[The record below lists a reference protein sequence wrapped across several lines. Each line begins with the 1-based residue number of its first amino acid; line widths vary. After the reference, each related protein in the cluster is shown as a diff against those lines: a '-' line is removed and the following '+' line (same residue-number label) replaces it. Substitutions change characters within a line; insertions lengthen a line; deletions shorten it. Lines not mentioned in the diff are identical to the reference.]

1 MSEGGKKT
9 YYRHGDGEQ
18 PNQWFEPV
26 QVWEVKAADLSISP
40 VYTAAIGE
48 VRVYIEC
55 VCVHVRMQV
64 DGTGATKHHMCML
77 VRSSVQL
84 QSVNMLY
91 NAWCMYAMIYI
102 YYS

>member
-1 MSEGGKKT
+1 MESHTVFFKQHVADGGKKT

-48 VRVYIEC
+48 VRACLYMHTHSGCCSPFTLCTCAFSTKPLTMCPYITW
-55 VCVHVRMQV
+55 
-64 DGTGATKHHMCML
+64 GTFAIC
-77 VRSSVQL
+77 
-84 QSVNMLY
+84 
-91 NAWCMYAMIYI
+91 
-102 YYS
+102 